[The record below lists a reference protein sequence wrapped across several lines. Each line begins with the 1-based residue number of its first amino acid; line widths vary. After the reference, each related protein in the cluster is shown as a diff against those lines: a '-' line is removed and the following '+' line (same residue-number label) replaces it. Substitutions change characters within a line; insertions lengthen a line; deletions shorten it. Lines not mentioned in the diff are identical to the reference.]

1 MPGKCFR
8 GLVTLVYVTSSV
20 LPLAAQQ
27 VPTQPPLTPVPV
39 QPGPTEPNQ
48 VPPGQ
53 AQPAPSQIPRR
64 APIVPQ
70 RPSSSAQQV
79 PGTPGPSDGSVPQG
93 VPAPATPP
101 APTPIPPEQR
111 MLPPPSTA
119 GGMVSLN
126 FNRADLVEIIHI
138 LAQHLRLTYTIDPE
152 VKGIVTIHSA
162 EPLRPEDLLPIFHQ
176 VLRMNNAVAVRTG
189 NIYRITTI
197 KDAKGLVRPVA
208 QGRED
213 SFALQIVP
221 VRFFSAAEMKKLLSP
236 FLTPGGELVDYPR
249 GNFLIIID
257 LPSNIQRLIE
267 IADMIDVQVFAGTRM
282 EIYQPKVA
290 SAEELAAEMTK
301 VMQYYAASAPQ
312 QENFASQFVP
322 LPRINQLLVIS
333 HSEAAWTYARRW
345 LERVDVAGEGPG
357 RRIFIYP
364 VENGKAIELADVL
377 TQALGQPTT
386 GRRESSRTLQDLHRS
401 TPGGFGQF
409 DSGSRSSSPSFGRS
423 GFQQQ
428 NQPMA
433 GAFATVPAPAPG
445 QVPPAAPG
453 SAPGSA
459 PGVAPGLPSVPG
471 APRQATPAA
480 PGTKPEEQLRIVPDP
495 GTNSLII
502 YGTVQEF
509 QNIKNILKELD
520 IIPRQ
525 VLMDVMVAEVSLT
538 GSESFGVEYEL
549 FRKYNPSIFGQTFE
563 SQGAVRSGI
572 FNQATRPATENSPFA
587 QFLNGISGVA
597 GRGNTI
603 RAFISALATDN
614 RAKILSSPSVLATDN
629 RPARIQVGREIPV
642 LSSQSQ
648 SIVSADSPIVNSV
661 QYRNTGVILTIIP
674 QVNSQG
680 LVNLQVK
687 QEVSD
692 VGAPSFGNTNSPSF
706 TTRDAETTAVVQDGD
721 TLAIGGIISDTT
733 RRDRSGIPYLMDLP
747 VLGRLF
753 GTTNDTSDRTE
764 LVMLIT
770 PHVVRNRD
778 EAQQVTEGFKEKI
791 YGVRNELERFWMEQE
806 RMKSRRQQSPTPP
819 AELPAVPG
827 PRENLPSS
835 TPNTSSIPRGMPGPA
850 LPQHAPQ
857 NPAPPQPSI
866 SLDKRGRK
874 NATVMETASATVTP
888 NRPAEVATVTELTNR
903 NPPLPWPP
911 SVQHLPAELVAPND
925 PMQVAQGPL
934 QPEEIPSALSVRS
947 IDAVAQFERPAPVQA
962 SLSNPIAP
970 TDRIITSAKKID
982 RTTPGADLNYIW
994 MVQVASLPHE
1004 KDADE
1009 MAATLRQKGYDARV
1023 TMAEIDHR
1031 LRYRVRVGQLTTR
1044 IEAVELNNTLKANE
1058 KFADSYVSRV
1068 TVR

>member
-1 MPGKCFR
+1 
-8 GLVTLVYVTSSV
+8 
-20 LPLAAQQ
+20 
-27 VPTQPPLTPVPV
+27 
-39 QPGPTEPNQ
+39 
-48 VPPGQ
+48 
-53 AQPAPSQIPRR
+53 
-64 APIVPQ
+64 
-70 RPSSSAQQV
+70 
-79 PGTPGPSDGSVPQG
+79 
-93 VPAPATPP
+93 
-101 APTPIPPEQR
+101 
-111 MLPPPSTA
+111 
-119 GGMVSLN
+119 
-126 FNRADLVEIIHI
+126 
-138 LAQHLRLTYTIDPE
+138 
-152 VKGIVTIHSA
+152 
-162 EPLRPEDLLPIFHQ
+162 
-176 VLRMNNAVAVRTG
+176 
-189 NIYRITTI
+189 
-197 KDAKGLVRPVA
+197 
-208 QGRED
+208 
-213 SFALQIVP
+213 
-221 VRFFSAAEMKKLLSP
+221 
-236 FLTPGGELVDYPR
+236 
-249 GNFLIIID
+249 
-257 LPSNIQRLIE
+257 
-267 IADMIDVQVFAGTRM
+267 
-282 EIYQPKVA
+282 
-290 SAEELAAEMTK
+290 
-301 VMQYYAASAPQ
+301 
-312 QENFASQFVP
+312 
-322 LPRINQLLVIS
+322 
-333 HSEAAWTYARRW
+333 
-345 LERVDVAGEGPG
+345 
-357 RRIFIYP
+357 
-364 VENGKAIELADVL
+364 
-377 TQALGQPTT
+377 
-386 GRRESSRTLQDLHRS
+386 
-401 TPGGFGQF
+401 
-409 DSGSRSSSPSFGRS
+409 
-423 GFQQQ
+423 
-428 NQPMA
+428 
-433 GAFATVPAPAPG
+433 
-445 QVPPAAPG
+445 PPAAPT
-453 SAPGSA
+453 PGL
-459 PGVAPGLPSVPG
+459 APGLPSVPG
-471 APRQATPAA
+471 APRPATPTA
-480 PGTKPEEQLRIVPDP
+480 PGAKPEEQLRIVPDP

-549 FRKYNPSIFGQTFE
+549 FRKYNPSIFGQSFE

-680 LVNLQVK
+680 LVHLQVK

-778 EAQQVTEGFKEKI
+778 EAQQVTEGFKDKL
-791 YGVRNELERFWMEQE
+791 YGIRNELERFWMEQE
-806 RMKSRRQQSPTPP
+806 RLKSRRQQPAVPP
-819 AELPAVPG
+819 ADVPAVPG
-827 PRENLPSS
+827 PRENLPSP
-835 TPNTSSIPRGMPGPA
+835 TPNTSSIPSGMPGPA
-850 LPQHAPQ
+850 LPQHTPQ
-857 NPAPPQPSI
+857 NPPPQPSI

-874 NATVMETASATVTP
+874 NAPPIDAASATATL

-911 SVQHLPAELVAPND
+911 AVQHLPAELVAGND
-925 PMQVAQGPL
+925 PIQIAQAP
-934 QPEEIPSALSVRS
+934 QAESIASALSVRS
-947 IDAVAQFERPAPVQA
+947 IDPVAQFERPAPTKA
-962 SLSNPIAP
+962 SIGTLTGP
-970 TDRIITSAKKID
+970 TNRVFTSAKKID
-982 RTTPGADLNYIW
+982 QATRNPDMNHIW
-994 MVQVASLPHE
+994 MVQVASLPEE
-1004 KDADE
+1004 KDADQ

-1023 TMAEIDHR
+1023 IRAAVDNR

-1044 IEAVELNNTLKANE
+1044 NEAVELNNTLKANE
-1058 KFADSYVSRV
+1058 KFSDSYISRV

>member
-27 VPTQPPLTPVPV
+27 DPTQPPLTPVPV
-39 QPGPTEPNQ
+39 QPAPTEPNQ
-48 VPPGQ
+48 APPGQ
-53 AQPAPSQIPRR
+53 GQPPPSQLPRR

-70 RPSSSAQQV
+70 RPPSSAQQV
-79 PGTPGPSDGSVPQG
+79 PGTPGASDGSVPQG
-93 VPAPATPP
+93 VPAPAPAP
-101 APTPIPPEQR
+101 APTPIPPERR

-197 KDAKGLVRPVA
+197 KDAKGLVRPLT

-213 SFALQIVP
+213 SFALQVVP
-221 VRFFSAAEMKKLLSP
+221 VRFFSAAEMKKLLTP

-249 GNFLIIID
+249 GNFLVIID
-257 LPSNIQRLIE
+257 LPSNIQRLVE

-333 HSEAAWTYARRW
+333 HSEAAWTYAKRW

-364 VENGKAIELADVL
+364 VENGKATELADVL
-377 TQALGQPTT
+377 TQALGQPMT
-386 GRRESSRTLQDLHRS
+386 GRRDTSRTLQDLHRS

-409 DSGSRSSSPSFGRS
+409 DSGSRTLSPSFGRS

-428 NQPMA
+428 SQPMG

-453 SAPGSA
+453 SAPG
-459 PGVAPGLPSVPG
+459 VAPGLPSVPG
-471 APRQATPAA
+471 APRPATPAA
-480 PGTKPEEQLRIVPDP
+480 PGAKPEEQLRIVPDP

-525 VLMDVMVAEVSLT
+525 VLMDVMVAEVALT

-549 FRKYNPSIFGQTFE
+549 FRKYNPSIFGQTFD

-648 SIVSADSPIVNSV
+648 SIASADAPIVNSV

-680 LVNLQVK
+680 LVHLQVK

-753 GTTNDTSDRTE
+753 GTTNDTTDRTE

-778 EAQQVTEGFKEKI
+778 EAQQVTEGFKENL
-791 YGVRNELERFWMEQE
+791 YGVRKELERFWMEQE
-806 RMKSRRQQSPTPP
+806 RLKSRRQQPAMPP
-819 AELPAVPG
+819 AETPAVPG
-827 PRENLPSS
+827 PRENLPSP

-874 NATVMETASATVTP
+874 NASVMETASATATMD
-888 NRPAEVATVTELTNR
+888 RPGDVAVVTELTNR

-911 SVQHLPAELVAPND
+911 AVHQSQAELVAPTD
-925 PMQVAQGPL
+925 PMQVAQGQ
-934 QPEEIPSALSVRS
+934 QPEGIASALSVRS
-947 IDAVAQFERPAPVQA
+947 IDSVPQFERPAPTKA
-962 SLSNPIAP
+962 SISNLMGPAN
-970 TDRIITSAKKID
+970 RVFTSAKKIEQATRNPD
-982 RTTPGADLNYIW
+982 MNHIW
-994 MVQVASLPHE
+994 MVQVASLPEE
-1004 KDADE
+1004 KDADQ
-1009 MAATLRQKGYDARV
+1009 MADRLRQKGYDARV
-1023 TMAEIDHR
+1023 IRAEVDNR

-1044 IEAVELNNTLKANE
+1044 NEAVELNNTLKANE
-1058 KFADSYVSRV
+1058 KFADSYISRV

>member
-1 MPGKCFR
+1 MSGKCFR
-8 GLVTLVYVTSSV
+8 GLMTLMYVTSSV

-27 VPTQPPLTPVPV
+27 GPTQPPLTPVPV
-39 QPGPTEPNQ
+39 QPAPTEPNQ
-48 VPPGQ
+48 APPGQ
-53 AQPAPSQIPRR
+53 GQPSPSQLPRR
-64 APIVPQ
+64 APAVPQ
-70 RPSSSAQQV
+70 RPPSAAQQV
-79 PGTPGPSDGSVPQG
+79 PSPPAPSEGTVPQG
-93 VPAPATPP
+93 VPAPA
-101 APTPIPPEQR
+101 PTPIPPERR
-111 MLPPPSTA
+111 MLPSPSTA

-152 VKGIVTIHSA
+152 VKGVVTIHSA

-213 SFALQIVP
+213 SFALQVVP
-221 VRFFSAAEMKKLLSP
+221 VRFFSAAEMKKLLTP

-249 GNFLIIID
+249 GNFLVIID
-257 LPSNIQRLIE
+257 LPSNIQRLVE

-301 VMQYYAASAPQ
+301 VMQYYAASTPQ

-364 VENGKAIELADVL
+364 VENGKATELADVL
-377 TQALGQPTT
+377 TQALGQATT
-386 GRRESSRTLQDLHRS
+386 GRRDTSRTLQDLHRS
-401 TPGGFGQF
+401 TPGGMGQF
-409 DSGSRSSSPSFGRS
+409 DSSSRSLSPFGRS

-428 NQPMA
+428 NQPLG

-453 SAPGSA
+453 SAPG
-459 PGVAPGLPSVPG
+459 GVPGLPSVPG
-471 APRQATPAA
+471 APRPATPAA
-480 PGTKPEEQLRIVPDP
+480 PGAKPEEQLRIVPDP

-509 QNIKNILKELD
+509 QNIKNILKDLD

-538 GSESFGVEYEL
+538 GSEAFGVEYEL
-549 FRKYNPSIFGQTFE
+549 FRRNNPSIFGQNFD

-642 LSSQSQ
+642 LSSQAQ
-648 SIVSADSPIVNSV
+648 SIVGDSPIVNSV

-680 LVNLQVK
+680 LVHLQVK

-733 RRDRSGIPYLMDLP
+733 RRDRTGVPYLMDLP

-753 GTTNDTSDRTE
+753 GTTNDTTDRTE

-778 EAQQVTEGFKEKI
+778 EAQQVTEGFKEKL
-791 YGVRNELERFWMEQE
+791 YGVRNELERFWKEQE
-806 RMKSRRQQSPTPP
+806 RLKSRRQQPAMPP
-819 AELPAVPG
+819 AEIPAVPG
-827 PRENLPSS
+827 PRENLPSP

-850 LPQHAPQ
+850 LPQ
-857 NPAPPQPSI
+857 NPVPPQPSI
-866 SLDKRGRK
+866 SLDRRGRK
-874 NATVMETASATVTP
+874 NGSAMERASATATLD
-888 NRPAEVATVTELTNR
+888 RPADVAVVTELTNR

-911 SVQHLPAELVAPND
+911 AVPQPPAELVAPTD
-925 PMQVAQGPL
+925 PMRVAQGP
-934 QPEEIPSALSVRS
+934 QSEGIASALSVRS
-947 IDAVAQFERPAPVQA
+947 IDAVAQFERPAPTKA
-962 SLSNPIAP
+962 ALGHPAP
-970 TDRIITSAKKID
+970 PADRVITIAKKSD
-982 RTTPGADLNYIW
+982 RTLNGSDMNHIW
-994 MVQVASLPHE
+994 MVQVASLPQE
-1004 KDADE
+1004 KDADQ
-1009 MAATLRQKGYDARV
+1009 MADRLRQKGYDARV
-1023 TMAEIDHR
+1023 IRAEVDNR

-1044 IEAVELNNTLKANE
+1044 NEAAELNNTLKANE
-1058 KFADSYVSRV
+1058 KFADSYISRV

>member
-1 MPGKCFR
+1 
-8 GLVTLVYVTSSV
+8 
-20 LPLAAQQ
+20 
-27 VPTQPPLTPVPV
+27 
-39 QPGPTEPNQ
+39 
-48 VPPGQ
+48 
-53 AQPAPSQIPRR
+53 
-64 APIVPQ
+64 
-70 RPSSSAQQV
+70 
-79 PGTPGPSDGSVPQG
+79 
-93 VPAPATPP
+93 
-101 APTPIPPEQR
+101 

-189 NIYRITTI
+189 NMYRITTI
-197 KDAKGLVRPVA
+197 KDAKGLVRPLA

-221 VRFFSAAEMKKLLSP
+221 VRFFSAAEMKKLLTP

-249 GNFLIIID
+249 GNFLVIID
-257 LPSNIQRLIE
+257 LPSNIQRLVE

-364 VENGKAIELADVL
+364 VENGKATELADVL

-386 GRRESSRTLQDLHRS
+386 GRRDSSRTLQDLHRS

-409 DSGSRSSSPSFGRS
+409 DSSSRSPSSSFGRS

-428 NQPMA
+428 NQPLG
-433 GAFATVPAPAPG
+433 GAFATVPAPA

-453 SAPGSA
+453 SAPG
-459 PGVAPGLPSVPG
+459 GVPGLPSVPG
-471 APRQATPAA
+471 APRPATPAV
-480 PGTKPEEQLRIVPDP
+480 PGAKPEEQLRIVPDP

-509 QNIKNILKELD
+509 QNIKNILKDLD

-525 VLMDVMVAEVSLT
+525 VLMDVMVAEVALT
-538 GSESFGVEYEL
+538 GSEAFGVEYEL
-549 FRKYNPSIFGQTFE
+549 FRKYNPSIFGQTFD

-572 FNQATRPATENSPFA
+572 FNQATRAATEGSPFA

-642 LSSQSQ
+642 LSSQAQ
-648 SIVSADSPIVNSV
+648 SIVGDSPIVNSV

-680 LVNLQVK
+680 LVHLQVK

-721 TLAIGGIISDTT
+721 TLAIGGIISDTK
-733 RRDRSGIPYLMDLP
+733 RRDRTGVPYLMDLP

-778 EAQQVTEGFKEKI
+778 EAQQVTEGFKEKLF
-791 YGVRNELERFWMEQE
+791 GVRNELERFWLEQE
-806 RMKSRRQQSPTPP
+806 RLKSRRPQSPMPP
-819 AELPAVPG
+819 AEIPAVPG
-827 PRENLPSS
+827 AGDNLPAPG
-835 TPNTSSIPRGMPGPA
+835 PNTSIPRGMPGPA
-850 LPQHAPQ
+850 LPQHTPQ
-857 NPAPPQPSI
+857 NPAPPQPSM
-866 SLDKRGRK
+866 SFDKRGRK
-874 NATVMETASATVTP
+874 NASSMGTPSATFTP
-888 NRPAEVATVTELTNR
+888 NRPEDVAAVTELTNR

-911 SVQHLPAELVAPND
+911 SVQESQAEQWQFE
-925 PMQVAQGPL
+925 PMQVAQGPE
-934 QPEEIPSALSVRS
+934 QPEGIPSALSVRS
-947 IDAVAQFERPAPVQA
+947 IDPVGHFERPASTTV
-962 SLSNPIAP
+962 SVGNPIAP
-970 TDRIITSAKKID
+970 PARVITIAKKID
-982 RTTPGADLNYIW
+982 RATRTTDLNHIW
-994 MVQVASLPHE
+994 MVQVASLPQE
-1004 KDADE
+1004 KDADQ
-1009 MAATLRQKGYDARV
+1009 MADRLRQKGYDARV
-1023 TMAEIDHR
+1023 MRAEVDNR
-1031 LRYRVRVGQLTTR
+1031 LRYRVRVGELTTR
-1044 IEAVELNNTLKANE
+1044 NEAIELNNTLKANE
-1058 KFADSYVSRV
+1058 KFADSYISRV

>member
-1 MPGKCFR
+1 
-8 GLVTLVYVTSSV
+8 
-20 LPLAAQQ
+20 
-27 VPTQPPLTPVPV
+27 
-39 QPGPTEPNQ
+39 
-48 VPPGQ
+48 
-53 AQPAPSQIPRR
+53 
-64 APIVPQ
+64 
-70 RPSSSAQQV
+70 
-79 PGTPGPSDGSVPQG
+79 
-93 VPAPATPP
+93 
-101 APTPIPPEQR
+101 

-213 SFALQIVP
+213 SFALQVVP

-249 GNFLIIID
+249 GNFLVIID

-364 VENGKAIELADVL
+364 VENGKALELADVL

-409 DSGSRSSSPSFGRS
+409 DSSSRSSSPSFGRS

-428 NQPMA
+428 NQPLG
-433 GAFATVPAPAPG
+433 GAFAAVPAPAPT
-445 QVPPAAPG
+445 QVPPAAPT
-453 SAPGSA
+453 

-471 APRQATPAA
+471 APRPATPAA
-480 PGTKPEEQLRIVPDP
+480 PGAKPEEQLRIVPDP

-525 VLMDVMVAEVSLT
+525 VLMDVMVAEVTLT

-572 FNQATRPATENSPFA
+572 FNQATRPTTENSPFA

-642 LSSQSQ
+642 LSSQAQ
-648 SIVSADSPIVNSV
+648 SIVGDSPIVNSV

-680 LVNLQVK
+680 LVHLQVK

-778 EAQQVTEGFKEKI
+778 EAQQVTEGFKDKL
-791 YGVRNELERFWMEQE
+791 YGVRNELERFWLEQE
-806 RMKSRRQQSPTPP
+806 RLKSRRQQPAMPP

-827 PRENLPSS
+827 PRENLPNS
-835 TPNTSSIPRGMPGPA
+835 TPNTSSVPRGMPGPA
-850 LPQHAPQ
+850 LPQQAPQ

-874 NATVMETASATVTP
+874 NASVVETASATATLD
-888 NRPAEVATVTELTNR
+888 RPADVAVVTELTNR
-903 NPPLPWPP
+903 NPPLPWGPAVHRP
-911 SVQHLPAELVAPND
+911 PAELVAPDD
-925 PMQVAQGPL
+925 PMQVAQGP
-934 QPEEIPSALSVRS
+934 QAEGIASALSVRS
-947 IDAVAQFERPAPVQA
+947 IDPIAQFERPAPAQA
-962 SLSNPIAP
+962 NLGISVAP
-970 TDRIITSAKKID
+970 TDPVITSARKTD
-982 RTTPGADLNYIW
+982 RTTPGADLNFIW

-1004 KDADE
+1004 KDADQ

-1023 TMAEIDHR
+1023 IRAEIDHR
-1031 LRYRVRVGQLTTR
+1031 LRYRVRVGQLATR
-1044 IEAVELNNTLKANE
+1044 NEAVELNNTLKANE
-1058 KFADSYVSRV
+1058 KFADSYISRV

>member
-8 GLVTLVYVTSSV
+8 GLVTFMYVTSSV

-27 VPTQPPLTPVPV
+27 DPAQPPLIPVPV
-39 QPGPTEPNQ
+39 QPAPTEPNQ
-48 VPPGQ
+48 APPGQ
-53 AQPAPSQIPRR
+53 GQPPPSQLPRR
-64 APIVPQ
+64 APVIPQ
-70 RPSSSAQQV
+70 RPPSSGQQV
-79 PGTPGPSDGSVPQG
+79 PGTPSASDGSVPQG
-93 VPAPATPP
+93 VPAPAPAP
-101 APTPIPPEQR
+101 APTPIPPERR

-197 KDAKGLVRPVA
+197 KDAKGLVRPLA

-213 SFALQIVP
+213 SFALQVVP
-221 VRFFSAAEMKKLLSP
+221 VRFFSAAEMKKLLTP

-249 GNFLIIID
+249 GNFLVIID
-257 LPSNIQRLIE
+257 LPSNIQRLVE

-333 HSEAAWTYARRW
+333 HSEAAWTYAKRW

-364 VENGKAIELADVL
+364 VENGKATELADVL

-386 GRRESSRTLQDLHRS
+386 GRRDTSRTLQDLHRS
-401 TPGGFGQF
+401 TPGGYGQF
-409 DSGSRSSSPSFGRS
+409 DSGSRTLSPSFGSPSFGRS

-428 NQPMA
+428 SQPLG
-433 GAFATVPAPAPG
+433 GAFATVPAPAAG
-445 QVPPAAPG
+445 QIPPA
-453 SAPGSA
+453 APGSA

-471 APRQATPAA
+471 APRAAA
-480 PGTKPEEQLRIVPDP
+480 PPAPGAKPEEQLRIVPDP

-509 QNIKNILKELD
+509 QNIKNILKDLD

-549 FRKYNPSIFGQTFE
+549 FRKYNPSIFGQTFD

-648 SIVSADSPIVNSV
+648 SVVGDSPIVNSV

-680 LVNLQVK
+680 LVHLQVK

-733 RRDRSGIPYLMDLP
+733 RRDRSGVPYLMDLP

-753 GTTNDTSDRTE
+753 GTTNDTTDRTE

-806 RMKSRRQQSPTPP
+806 RLKARRQQPAMPP
-819 AELPAVPG
+819 AEIPAVPG
-827 PRENLPSS
+827 PRENLPSP
-835 TPNTSSIPRGMPGPA
+835 TPNTSSIPRGMPGPV

-874 NATVMETASATVTP
+874 NASVMEPASATATLD
-888 NRPAEVATVTELTNR
+888 RPADVAVVTELTNH

-911 SVQHLPAELVAPND
+911 AVHQPPAELVAPTD
-925 PMQVAQGPL
+925 SMQVAQGP
-934 QPEEIPSALSVRS
+934 QAEGIASALSVRS
-947 IDAVAQFERPAPVQA
+947 IDPVARFERPAPIKA
-962 SLSNPIAP
+962 SLGNLMAP
-970 TDRIITSAKKID
+970 TNRVITTAKKID
-982 RTTPGADLNYIW
+982 RATPGIDMNHIW
-994 MVQVASLPHE
+994 MVQVASLPQE
-1004 KDADE
+1004 KDADQ
-1009 MAATLRQKGYDARV
+1009 MAARLRQKGYDARV
-1023 TMAEIDHR
+1023 IRAEIDNR

-1044 IEAVELNNTLKANE
+1044 NEAVELNNTLKANE
-1058 KFADSYVSRV
+1058 KFADSYISRV
-1068 TVR
+1068 SIR

>member
-27 VPTQPPLTPVPV
+27 GPTQPPLTPVPL
-39 QPGPTEPNQ
+39 QPAPTEPNQ
-48 VPPGQ
+48 ASPGQ
-53 AQPAPSQIPRR
+53 GQPPPSQLPRR

-70 RPSSSAQQV
+70 RPPSSAQPV
-79 PGTPGPSDGSVPQG
+79 PGTPGASDGSVPQG
-93 VPAPATPP
+93 VPAPAPAP
-101 APTPIPPEQR
+101 APTPIPPERR

-197 KDAKGLVRPVA
+197 KDAKGLVRPLA

-213 SFALQIVP
+213 SFALQVVP
-221 VRFFSAAEMKKLLSP
+221 VRFFSAAEMKKLLTP

-249 GNFLIIID
+249 GNFLVIID
-257 LPSNIQRLIE
+257 LPSNIQRLVE

-333 HSEAAWTYARRW
+333 HSEAAWTYAKRW

-364 VENGKAIELADVL
+364 VENGKATELADVL
-377 TQALGQPTT
+377 TQALGQPTI
-386 GRRESSRTLQDLHRS
+386 GRRDSSRTLQDLHRS
-401 TPGGFGQF
+401 TPGALGQF
-409 DSGSRSSSPSFGRS
+409 DSSSRSMSPSYGPYGRS

-428 NQPMA
+428 SQPLG

-445 QVPPAAPG
+445 QVPPAAPT
-453 SAPGSA
+453 PGL
-459 PGVAPGLPSVPG
+459 PPGLPSVPG
-471 APRQATPAA
+471 APRPATPTA
-480 PGTKPEEQLRIVPDP
+480 PGAKPEEQLRIVPDP

-509 QNIKNILKELD
+509 QNIKNILKDLD

-549 FRKYNPSIFGQTFE
+549 FRKYNPSIFGQTFD

-648 SIVSADSPIVNSV
+648 STVGDSPIVNSV

-680 LVNLQVK
+680 LVHLQVK

-778 EAQQVTEGFKEKI
+778 EAQQVTEGFKENL
-791 YGVRNELERFWMEQE
+791 YGVRKELERFEMEQE
-806 RMKSRRQQSPTPP
+806 RLKSRRQQPAMPP
-819 AELPAVPG
+819 AETPAVPG
-827 PRENLPSS
+827 PRENLPNPA
-835 TPNTSSIPRGMPGPA
+835 PNTSSIPRAMPGPA
-850 LPQHAPQ
+850 LPQQAPQ

-874 NATVMETASATVTP
+874 NASVMERASATATLD
-888 NRPAEVATVTELTNR
+888 RPADVAVVTELTNR
-903 NPPLPWPP
+903 NPPLPWPAPVHP
-911 SVQHLPAELVAPND
+911 SPAELVTPTD
-925 PMQVAQGPL
+925 PMQVAQGP
-934 QPEEIPSALSVRS
+934 QPEGIASALSVRS
-947 IDAVAQFERPAPVQA
+947 IDPVPQFERPAPTKA
-962 SLSNPIAP
+962 SIGNLMVP
-970 TDRIITSAKKID
+970 TNRVFTSAKKID
-982 RTTPGADLNYIW
+982 QETRNPDMNHIW
-994 MVQVASLPHE
+994 MVQVASLPEE
-1004 KDADE
+1004 KDADQ
-1009 MAATLRQKGYDARV
+1009 MAGRLRQKGYDARV
-1023 TMAEIDHR
+1023 IRAEVDNR

-1044 IEAVELNNTLKANE
+1044 NEAVELNNTLKANE
-1058 KFADSYVSRV
+1058 KFSDSYISRV

>member
-8 GLVTLVYVTSSV
+8 GLVTLAYVTSSV

-27 VPTQPPLTPVPV
+27 GPTQPPLTPVPV
-39 QPGPTEPNQ
+39 QPAPTEPNQ
-48 VPPGQ
+48 AAPGQ
-53 AQPAPSQIPRR
+53 GQPSPSQLPRR
-64 APIVPQ
+64 APAVPQ
-70 RPSSSAQQV
+70 RPPSPAQQV
-79 PGTPGPSDGSVPQG
+79 PGAAAPSEGTVPQG
-93 VPAPATPP
+93 VPAPAPGP
-101 APTPIPPEQR
+101 VPTPIPPER
-111 MLPPPSTA
+111 RLLPPPSTA

-152 VKGIVTIHSA
+152 VKGVVTIHSA

-197 KDAKGLVRPVA
+197 KDAKGLVRPAA

-213 SFALQIVP
+213 SFALQVVP

-236 FLTPGGELVDYPR
+236 FLTPGGELIDYPR
-249 GNFLIIID
+249 GNFLVIID
-257 LPSNIQRLIE
+257 LPSNIQRLVE

-290 SAEELAAEMTK
+290 SAEELATEMTK

-312 QENFASQFVP
+312 QESFASQFLP

-364 VENGKAIELADVL
+364 VENGKATELADVL
-377 TQALGQPTT
+377 SQALGQPIT
-386 GRRESSRTLQDLHRS
+386 GRRDTAKTLQDLHRS
-401 TPGGFGQF
+401 TPGGMGQF
-409 DSGSRSSSPSFGRS
+409 GSSGRSSTSSFGGS

-428 NQPMA
+428 SQPL
-433 GAFATVPAPAPG
+433 GSAFATVPVPAQVPPAVPAPGVAPAPG
-445 QVPPAAPG
+445 VT
-453 SAPGSA
+453 
-459 PGVAPGLPSVPG
+459 PGLPSVPG
-471 APRQATPAA
+471 APRPATPAA
-480 PGTKPEEQLRIVPDP
+480 PGAKPEEQLRIVPDP

-538 GSESFGVEYEL
+538 GSEAFGVEYEL
-549 FRKYNPSIFGQTFE
+549 FRKYNPSIFGQTFD

-572 FNQATRPATENSPFA
+572 FNQATRPATEGSPFA

-648 SIVSADSPIVNSV
+648 STVGDSPIVNSV

-680 LVNLQVK
+680 LVHLQVK

-733 RRDRSGIPYLMDLP
+733 RRDRSGVPYLMDLP

-753 GTTNDTSDRTE
+753 GTTNDTTDRTE

-778 EAQQVTEGFKEKI
+778 EAQVVTEAFKDKV
-791 YGVRNELERFWMEQE
+791 YGVRNELERFRLEQE
-806 RMKSRRQQSPTPP
+806 RLQLRRQPPTVPDQAPP
-819 AELPAVPG
+819 VPG
-827 PRENLPSS
+827 ATRSLPGIP
-835 TPNTSSIPRGMPGPA
+835 PNTSSVPRDVAPSVPGQA
-850 LPQHAPQ
+850 LPQHMPQ
-857 NPAPPQPSI
+857 TPAPPQPSI

-874 NATVMETASATVTP
+874 NASSVETASATVTP
-888 NRPAEVATVTELTNR
+888 NLPADVPVITELTNR

-911 SVQHLPAELVAPND
+911 SAHGSPAEIVP
-925 PMQVAQGPL
+925 PVEPTQVAQLPQQSEG
-934 QPEEIPSALSVRS
+934 IPSALSVRS
-947 IDAVAQFERPAPVQA
+947 IDPVAQSERAAPAKPALGHPVPPA
-962 SLSNPIAP
+962 HRVITIAKKS
-970 TDRIITSAKKID
+970 DRITNGPD
-982 RTTPGADLNYIW
+982 MNHIW
-994 MVQVASLPHE
+994 MVQVAPMPQE
-1004 KDADE
+1004 EDADQ
-1009 MAATLRQKGYDARV
+1009 MADRLRQKGYDARV
-1023 TMAEIDHR
+1023 IRAEVDNR

-1044 IEAVELNNTLKANE
+1044 NDAVELNNTLKANE
-1058 KFADSYVSRV
+1058 KFADSYISRV
-1068 TVR
+1068 SVR

>member
-27 VPTQPPLTPVPV
+27 GPTQPPLTPVPV
-39 QPGPTEPNQ
+39 QPTPTEPNQ
-48 VPPGQ
+48 APPGQ
-53 AQPAPSQIPRR
+53 GQPPPSQLPRR

-70 RPSSSAQQV
+70 RPPSSAQQV
-79 PGTPGPSDGSVPQG
+79 PGTPGASDGSVPQG
-93 VPAPATPP
+93 VPAPAPAP
-101 APTPIPPEQR
+101 APTPIPPERR

-197 KDAKGLVRPVA
+197 KDAKGLVRPLA

-213 SFALQIVP
+213 SFALQVVP
-221 VRFFSAAEMKKLLSP
+221 VRFFSAAEMKKLLTP

-249 GNFLIIID
+249 GNFLVIID
-257 LPSNIQRLIE
+257 LPSNIQRLVE

-333 HSEAAWTYARRW
+333 HSEAAWTYAKRW

-364 VENGKAIELADVL
+364 VENGKATELADVL
-377 TQALGQPTT
+377 TQALGQPMT
-386 GRRESSRTLQDLHRS
+386 GRRDSSRTLQDLHRS

-409 DSGSRSSSPSFGRS
+409 DSGSRSLSPSYGRS

-428 NQPMA
+428 TQPLG
-433 GAFATVPAPAPG
+433 GAFATVPAPAPA
-445 QVPPAAPG
+445 QVPPAAPT
-453 SAPGSA
+453 PGL
-459 PGVAPGLPSVPG
+459 PPGLPSVPG
-471 APRQATPAA
+471 APRPATPAA
-480 PGTKPEEQLRIVPDP
+480 PGAKPEEQLRIVPDP

-525 VLMDVMVAEVSLT
+525 VLMDVMVAEVALT

-549 FRKYNPSIFGQTFE
+549 FRKYNPSIFGQTFD

-642 LSSQSQ
+642 LSSQAQ
-648 SIVSADSPIVNSV
+648 SIVGDSPIVNSV

-680 LVNLQVK
+680 LVHLQVK

-747 VLGRLF
+747 VLG
-753 GTTNDTSDRTE
+753 
-764 LVMLIT
+764 
-770 PHVVRNRD
+770 
-778 EAQQVTEGFKEKI
+778 
-791 YGVRNELERFWMEQE
+791 
-806 RMKSRRQQSPTPP
+806 
-819 AELPAVPG
+819 
-827 PRENLPSS
+827 PSFRHHQRYVGS
-835 TPNTSSIPRGMPGPA
+835 YRAG
-850 LPQHAPQ
+850 HAHY
-857 NPAPPQPSI
+857 APC
-866 SLDKRGRK
+866 
-874 NATVMETASATVTP
+874 
-888 NRPAEVATVTELTNR
+888 
-903 NPPLPWPP
+903 
-911 SVQHLPAELVAPND
+911 
-925 PMQVAQGPL
+925 
-934 QPEEIPSALSVRS
+934 RS
-947 IDAVAQFERPAPVQA
+947 
-962 SLSNPIAP
+962 
-970 TDRIITSAKKID
+970 
-982 RTTPGADLNYIW
+982 
-994 MVQVASLPHE
+994 
-1004 KDADE
+1004 
-1009 MAATLRQKGYDARV
+1009 
-1023 TMAEIDHR
+1023 
-1031 LRYRVRVGQLTTR
+1031 
-1044 IEAVELNNTLKANE
+1044 
-1058 KFADSYVSRV
+1058 
-1068 TVR
+1068 

>member
-20 LPLAAQQ
+20 LPVAAQQ
-27 VPTQPPLTPVPV
+27 GPTQPPITPVPV
-39 QPGPTEPNQ
+39 QPAPTEPNQ
-48 VPPGQ
+48 APPGQ
-53 AQPAPSQIPRR
+53 GQPSPSQLPRR
-64 APIVPQ
+64 TPAIPQ
-70 RPSSSAQQV
+70 RPSSPAQQV
-79 PGTPGPSDGSVPQG
+79 PGPPASSEGTVPQG
-93 VPAPATPP
+93 VPSPAPA
-101 APTPIPPEQR
+101 PIPPERR
-111 MLPPPSTA
+111 MLPPPSMA

-197 KDAKGLVRPVA
+197 KDAKGLVRPVG
-208 QGRED
+208 QGRDD
-213 SFALQIVP
+213 SFALQVVP
-221 VRFFSAAEMKKLLSP
+221 VRFFSAAEMKKLLTP

-249 GNFLIIID
+249 GNFLVIID
-257 LPSNIQRLIE
+257 LPSNIQRLVE

-290 SAEELAAEMTK
+290 SAEELATEMTK

-312 QENFASQFVP
+312 QENFASQFLP

-364 VENGKAIELADVL
+364 VENGKATDLADVL

-386 GRRESSRTLQDLHRS
+386 GRRDSSRTLQDLHRS
-401 TPGGFGQF
+401 SPGGTGQF
-409 DSGSRSSSPSFGRS
+409 GSSSRSPSSSFGGS

-428 NQPMA
+428 SQPL
-433 GAFATVPAPAPG
+433 GSAFATVPVPG
-445 QVPPAAPG
+445 QVPPAAP
-453 SAPGSA
+453 APA
-459 PGVAPGLPSVPG
+459 PGVAPGLPSLPG
-471 APRQATPAA
+471 APRPPTTPTA
-480 PGTKPEEQLRIVPDP
+480 PGAKPEEQLRIVPDP

-525 VLMDVMVAEVSLT
+525 VLMDVMVAEVTLT
-538 GSESFGVEYEL
+538 GSEAFGVEYEL
-549 FRKYNPSIFGQTFE
+549 FRKYNPSIFGQTFD
-563 SQGAVRSGI
+563 SQGAVRTGI
-572 FNQATRPATENSPFA
+572 FNQATAAGTPFA

-597 GRGNTI
+597 GRGNAI

-648 SIVSADSPIVNSV
+648 SVVGDSPIVNSV

-680 LVNLQVK
+680 LVHLQLK

-692 VGAPSFGNTNSPSF
+692 VGAPSFGNTSSPSF

-733 RRDRSGIPYLMDLP
+733 RRDRTGVPYLMDLP

-753 GTTNDTSDRTE
+753 GTTNDTKDRTE

-778 EAQQVTEGFKEKI
+778 EAHQVTEAFKDKV
-791 YGVRNELERFWMEQE
+791 YGVRNELERFRLEQE
-806 RMKSRRQQSPTPP
+806 RLKLRGQPPTGPDQAPP
-819 AELPAVPG
+819 VPG
-827 PRENLPSS
+827 ATRNLPGIS
-835 TPNTSSIPRGMPGPA
+835 PNTSSVPRDVAPSVPGQS
-850 LPQHAPQ
+850 LPQHMPQ
-857 NPAPPQPSI
+857 TPAPPQPSI

-874 NATVMETASATVTP
+874 NTSSVETASATVTL
-888 NRPAEVATVTELTNR
+888 NRPADVPLITELTNR

-911 SVQHLPAELVAPND
+911 SAHGPPAELDLPVE
-925 PMQVAQGPL
+925 PMQVAQHTQQSEG
-934 QPEEIPSALSVRS
+934 IPSALSVRS
-947 IDAVAQFERPAPVQA
+947 IDPVAQSERAAPAKPALGNPV
-962 SLSNPIAP
+962 AP
-970 TDRIITSAKKID
+970 ADRVITIAKKID
-982 RTTPGADLNYIW
+982 RTTNGPDMTHIW
-994 MVQVASLPHE
+994 MVQVASLPQE
-1004 KDADE
+1004 RDADL
-1009 MAATLRQKGYDARV
+1009 MADRLRQKGYDARV
-1023 TMAEIDHR
+1023 IRAEVENR
-1031 LRYRVRVGQLTTR
+1031 MRYRVRVGQLTNR
-1044 IEAVELNNTLKANE
+1044 NEAVELNNTLKANE
-1058 KFADSYVSRV
+1058 KFADSYISRV
-1068 TVR
+1068 SVR

>member
-1 MPGKCFR
+1 MPGKCLR
-8 GLVTLVYVTSSV
+8 GLVTLAYVTSSV
-20 LPLAAQQ
+20 LPVAAQQ
-27 VPTQPPLTPVPV
+27 GSTQPPLTPVPV
-39 QPGPTEPNQ
+39 QPSPTDPNQ
-48 VPPGQ
+48 APPGQ
-53 AQPAPSQIPRR
+53 AQPSPSQLPRR
-64 APIVPQ
+64 APLIPQ
-70 RPSSSAQQV
+70 RPPTAAQQQ
-79 PGTPGPSDGSVPQG
+79 PGTSTSPDGTVPQG
-93 VPAPATPP
+93 VPAPAP
-101 APTPIPPEQR
+101 APTPIPPERR

-162 EPLRPEDLLPIFHQ
+162 EPLRTEDLLPIFHQ

-197 KDAKGLVRPVA
+197 KDAKGLVRPVG

-213 SFALQIVP
+213 SFAIQVVP

-236 FLTPGGELVDYPR
+236 FLTPGGELIEYPR

-257 LPSNIQRLIE
+257 LPSNIQRLAE

-290 SAEELAAEMTK
+290 SAEELATEMTK
-301 VMQYYAASAPQ
+301 VMQYYGASAPQ
-312 QENFASQFVP
+312 QENFASQFLP

-345 LERVDVAGEGPG
+345 LERVDIAGEGPG

-364 VENGKAIELADVL
+364 VENGKATELADVL
-377 TQALGQPTT
+377 SQALGQAAT
-386 GRRESSRTLQDLHRS
+386 GRRDTSKTLQDLHRS
-401 TPGGFGQF
+401 TPGGMGQF
-409 DSGSRSSSPSFGRS
+409 GSSSRSPSSSFGGS

-428 NQPMA
+428 SQPLG
-433 GAFATVPAPAPG
+433 GAFATVPVPG
-445 QVPPAAPG
+445 QVPPAAP
-453 SAPGSA
+453 APA
-459 PGVAPGLPSVPG
+459 PGVAPGLPSLPG
-471 APRQATPAA
+471 APRPTTPTA
-480 PGTKPEEQLRIVPDP
+480 PGAKPEEQLRIVPDP

-538 GSESFGVEYEL
+538 GSEAFGVEYEL
-549 FRKYNPSIFGQTFE
+549 FRKYNPSIFGEIFD

-572 FNQATRPATENSPFA
+572 FNQATAAGTPFA

-597 GRGNTI
+597 GRGNAI

-629 RPARIQVGREIPV
+629 RPARIQVGREVPV
-642 LSSQSQ
+642 LSSQAQ
-648 SIVSADSPIVNSV
+648 SIIGDSPIVNSV

-680 LVNLQVK
+680 LVHLQLK

-733 RRDRSGIPYLMDLP
+733 RRDRTGVPYLMDLP

-753 GTTNDTSDRTE
+753 GTTNDTKDRTE

-778 EAQQVTEGFKEKI
+778 EAHHVTEAFKDKV
-791 YGVRNELERFWMEQE
+791 YGVRNELERFRLEQE
-806 RMKSRRQQSPTPP
+806 RLRLRRQSPTLPDQP
-819 AELPAVPG
+819 APAPG
-827 PRENLPSS
+827 ASRNLPGIP
-835 TPNTSSIPRGMPGPA
+835 PNTSSVPGDVAPSVPGQS
-850 LPQHAPQ
+850 LPQHLPQ
-857 NPAPPQPSI
+857 NPAPPNPSI
-866 SLDKRGRK
+866 SLDRRGRK
-874 NATVMETASATVTP
+874 NASSVETATP
-888 NRPAEVATVTELTNR
+888 PAHLKQAQDVAMVTELTNR

-911 SVQHLPAELVAPND
+911 LLHESRAEVNPPAE
-925 PMQVAQGPL
+925 PMQVVQHVEQSGS
-934 QPEEIPSALSVRS
+934 IPSAFSVRLTDP
-947 IDAVAQFERPAPVQA
+947 IAQFEPAVTKKPVLA
-962 SLSNPIAP
+962 NPIAP
-970 TDRIITSAKKID
+970 ADRVTAIAKEFD
-982 RTTPGADLNYIW
+982 GTRNGPVMNHIW
-994 MVQVASLPHE
+994 MVQVASLPLE
-1004 KDADE
+1004 NDADK
-1009 MAATLRQKGYDARV
+1009 MANTLRQKGYDARV
-1023 TMAEIDHR
+1023 IRAEVDNR
-1031 LRYRVRVGQLTTR
+1031 LRYRVRVGQLTNR
-1044 IEAVELNNTLKANE
+1044 NAAVELQNLLRANE
-1058 KFADSYVSRV
+1058 KFADSYISRV
-1068 TVR
+1068 SVR